1 MTSSDIFNS
10 KILIVDDQKD
20 NVELIHRM
28 LSRAG
33 YTSVESTMDP
43 LEVCD
48 LHRAK
53 SYDLILLDLMMPIMD
68 GFEVM
73 EGVKTI
79 EAETKSSIEQC
90 EYLPVLVITAQL
102 EHKERALKAGA
113 KGFITKPF
121 DRLAVLT
128 HIRDVLEIRF
138 LQKELQ
144 EFVVNL
150 ETVLH
155 ERTASMRESEELFDQ
170 LAGNLPQVFWIW
182 DVEDRTLRYI
192 NPAWEKLTGRHV
204 APWDNVEKFL
214 EAVHPDDLQRL
225 IGETGELLQDGVDHD
240 YRLLL

>member
-10 KILIVDDQKD
+10 RILIVDDQKD

-53 SYDLILLDLMMPIMD
+53 RYDLILLDLMMPIMD

-79 EAETKSSIEQC
+79 EAEAKPSVEQC
-90 EYLPVLVITAQL
+90 EHLPVLVITAQP

-121 DRLAVLT
+121 DRLANALVLFAA
-128 HIRDVLEIRF
+128 DKLVDAAGA
-138 LQKELQ
+138 
-144 EFVVNL
+144 
-150 ETVLH
+150 
-155 ERTASMRESEELFDQ
+155 ERPAV
-170 LAGNLPQVFWIW
+170 AGLLVA
-182 DVEDRTLRYI
+182 E
-192 NPAWEKLTGRHV
+192 HV
-204 APWDNVEKFL
+204 A
-214 EAVHPDDLQRL
+214 A
-225 IGETGELLQDGVDHD
+225 
-240 YRLLL
+240 